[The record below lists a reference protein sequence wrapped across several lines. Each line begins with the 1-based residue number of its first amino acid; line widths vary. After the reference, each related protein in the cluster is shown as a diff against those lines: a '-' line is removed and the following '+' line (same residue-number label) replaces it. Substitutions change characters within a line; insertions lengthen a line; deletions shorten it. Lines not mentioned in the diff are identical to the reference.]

1 MTRDEQRK
9 YKYAMERAGVT
20 QEYIDGR
27 FQMIDAYM
35 QVTKVGDKVYEWAA
49 PLPDAYY
56 KKTITSIVDF
66 DMGIVE
72 TYGDGVNKRE
82 IRCILEYK
90 LSPLKGFMASNI
102 IRKGEENVK

>member
-9 YKYAMERAGVT
+9 YRYAMERACMT

-49 PLPDAYY
+49 PYPEAYY
-56 KKTITSIVDF
+56 ERTVTSIVDF

-90 LSPLKGFMASNI
+90 LSPLKAFMVDDI
-102 IRKGEENVK
+102 IHKGEDNVE